1 VRTYLNDL
9 NDAQKA
15 AVVDYNGPSL
25 VIAGAGSGKT
35 RVLTY
40 RIAHLLSQG
49 IHPSSILALTFTNKA
64 AGEMKERI
72 GNLVGEDLARNLWMG
87 TFHSIFAR
95 ILRIEGKY
103 LDYSSSYTIYDT
115 TDTKNLLKLIIK
127 EMGLD
132 DQVYKPGEVA
142 GRISSAKNNLITPK
156 AYMSSTNLMDQDK
169 QARRPRFADIFM
181 KYSARLK
188 LANAMDFDDLLLNT
202 YILFRDHKEVLEKYQ
217 RCFNYLLVDEYQDTN
232 YVQYMIINQLAFI
245 HKNICVVGDDAQSIY
260 SFRGARIENIL
271 NFKHDYPGY
280 TLYKLEQN
288 YRSTK
293 NIVDAA
299 NSLISKNKSQIS
311 KKVWSGNETGEKIR
325 LIRAATDNEEG
336 YLVSNLIKDTI
347 YGEQMHYKDFA
358 ILYRTNA
365 QSRIFEEALRK
376 LNIPYK
382 VYGSLSFYQRKEIKD
397 LLAYFRLVVNSND
410 EEALLRIINYPAR
423 GIGET
428 TIAKLE
434 GLSAKTGQTIWNI
447 IAGIGKYKDHFNKGT
462 LSRISTFYNQIET
475 FRRSLDT
482 MEAFDLAFLIADSTG
497 ILKELHYDKTPEN
510 ISKYENIQELLN
522 AIKEFTGMQAEG
534 EKITLDTY
542 LQNVVLLTDL
552 DTEKADDRNKV
563 TIMTAHSAKG
573 LEFKQVFITGL
584 EEDLFPSRLSSST
597 RDELEEE
604 RRLFYVA
611 ITRSMKKVTLS
622 YAESRYKWGV
632 LLRCTPSRFIQEID
646 NNLVEYSRTTTF
658 MNHSHYKNTGHGSSG
673 FQHSGLLFF
682 PGNEAR
688 KKETR
693 DKKVVERDTRERDE
707 RKKDTRKTDIR
718 TKDPGTKD
726 IRNTDYIRRQVPG
739 ENNDASFTFDDP
751 IKIQVGMEVEHP
763 RFGKGKV
770 LNMDGE
776 FPNKKAT
783 VFFQSAGQ
791 KQLLLKFARLRI
803 LRSI

>member
-1 VRTYLNDL
+1 MRTYLNDL
-9 NDAQKA
+9 NDAQRA

-40 RIAHLLSQG
+40 RIAHLLSHG
-49 IHPSSILALTFTNKA
+49 VRPSVILALTFTNKA

-72 GNLVGEDLARNLWMG
+72 GLLVGEDLARNLWMG

-95 ILRIEGKY
+95 ILRVEGKF
-103 LDYSSSYTIYDT
+103 LDYPSSYTIYDT
-115 TDTKNLLKLIIK
+115 TDTKNLLKVIIK
-127 EMGLD
+127 EMSLD
-132 DQVYKPGEVA
+132 DQLYKPGEVA

-156 AYMSSTNLMDQDK
+156 AYMSSTNLVEQDK
-169 QARRPRFADIFM
+169 QARRPRFTDIYM

-188 LANAMDFDDLLLNT
+188 IANAMDFDDLLLNT
-202 YILFRDHKEVLEKYQ
+202 YILFRDYKEVLGKYQ
-217 RCFNYLLVDEYQDTN
+217 RLFNYILVDEYQDTN
-232 YVQYMIINQLAFI
+232 YVQYMIINQLAAI

-280 TLYKLEQN
+280 TLFKLEQN

-293 NIVDAA
+293 NIVNAA

-311 KKVWSGNETGEKIR
+311 KKIWSGNESGEKIR

-336 YLVSNLIKDTI
+336 YLVSNLIQDTI
-347 YGEQMHYKDFA
+347 YGEQLHYKDFA

-365 QSRIFEEALRK
+365 QSRIFEEAMRK

-397 LLAYFRLVVNSND
+397 LLAYFRLVMNPLD
-410 EEALLRIINYPAR
+410 EEALLRIINYPSR

-428 TIAKLE
+428 TVAKLE
-434 GLSAKTGQTIWNI
+434 GLSVKTGKRIWDI
-447 IAGIGKYKDHFNKGT
+447 LSETGKYQDHFNKGT
-462 LSRISTFYNQIET
+462 LNKLSSFHNLIET
-475 FRRSLDT
+475 FRQNLYT
-482 MEAFDLAFLIADSTG
+482 MEAFDLAFTIADSTG
-497 ILKELHYDKTPEN
+497 ILKELHYDKSPEN

-522 AIKEFTGMQAEG
+522 AIKEYTEMQTED
-534 EKITLDTY
+534 EKITLDSY

-552 DTEKADDRNKV
+552 DTDKPDDRNKV

-573 LEFKQVFITGL
+573 LEFKHVFITGL

-597 RDELEEE
+597 REELEEE

-611 ITRSMKKVTLS
+611 ITRAMKKVNLS

-632 LLRCTPSRFIQEID
+632 LLRCTPSRFLQEID
-646 NNLVEYSRTTTF
+646 ADLIEYSRMMTF
-658 MNHSHYKNTGHGSSG
+658 MNNHQSYQGIGDGKTKVKRSQDIS
-673 FQHSGLLFF
+673 FTAKKDLPSI
-682 PGNEAR
+682 P
-688 KKETR
+688 KKETG
-693 DKKVVERDTRERDE
+693 KKPVF
-707 RKKDTRKTDIR
+707 KDDH
-718 TKDPGTKD
+718 DS
-726 IRNTDYIRRQVPG
+726 
-739 ENNDASFTFDDP
+739 SFLFDDP
-751 IKIQVGMEVEHP
+751 SNIQVGMEVEHP

-770 LNMDGE
+770 LSMDGE

-803 LRSI
+803 LKPI

>member
-1 VRTYLNDL
+1 MIEHLRKYLNDL
-9 NDAQKA
+9 NDAQRA
-15 AVVDYNGPSL
+15 AVEDFKGPAL

-40 RIAHLLSQG
+40 RIAHLLSYG
-49 IHPSSILALTFTNKA
+49 IRPSSVMALTFTNKA

-72 GNLVGEDLARNLWMG
+72 GYLVGQDLARNLWMG

-95 ILRIEGKY
+95 ILRIDGKY
-103 LDYSSSYTIYDT
+103 IDYPSSYTIYDT
-115 TDTKNLLKLIIK
+115 SDTKNLLKVIIK
-127 EMGLD
+127 EISLD

-156 AYMSSTNLMDQDK
+156 AYMSSNQLTEQDK
-169 QARRPRFADIFM
+169 MARRPRFAEIYM
-181 KYSARLK
+181 KYSARLR

-217 RCFNYLLVDEYQDTN
+217 HIFEYVLVDEYQDTN
-232 YVQYMIINQLAFI
+232 YVQYMIINQLAAI

-271 NFKHDYPGY
+271 NFQHDYPGY
-280 TLYKLEQN
+280 TLFKLEQN

-299 NSLISKNKSQIS
+299 NSLISKNRDQIS
-311 KKVWSGNETGEKIR
+311 KKIWSGNESGEKIS

-336 YLVSNLIKDTI
+336 YIVSNLIRDTI
-347 YGEQMHYKDFA
+347 YGQQMHYKDFA

-376 LNIPYK
+376 LNIPYR
-382 VYGSLSFYQRKEIKD
+382 VFGSLSFYQRKEIKD
-397 LLAYFRLVVNSND
+397 ILAYFRIVVNPYD
-410 EEALLRIINYPAR
+410 EEALLRIINYPSR

-428 TIAKLE
+428 TISKLE
-434 GLSAKTGQTIWNI
+434 GLSAATGKTLWDILSET
-447 IAGIGKYKDHFNKGT
+447 GKLNEHFNKGT
-462 LSRISTFYNQIET
+462 TGKLAAFHNLIEGY
-475 FRRSLDT
+475 RQNLES
-482 MEAFDLAFLIADSTG
+482 MEAFDLAFTIAESTG
-497 ILKELHYDKTPEN
+497 ILKDLHYDKSPEN

-522 AIKEFTGMQAEG
+522 GIKEFIEMQAEG
-534 EKITLDTY
+534 EKTTLDAY

-552 DTEKADDRNKV
+552 DTDKGDDRDKV

-573 LEFKQVFITGL
+573 LEFKQVFVTGL

-597 RDELEEE
+597 REELEEE

-611 ITRSMKKVTLS
+611 ITRAMKKVTVS

-632 LLRCTPSRFIQEID
+632 PLRCTPSRFLNEID
-646 NNLVEYSRTTTF
+646 TDYIEQAQTTSPVFMQQNRFTGSRKIHFNLADNRDR
-658 MNHSHYKNTGHGSSG
+658 KNKTVISG
-673 FQHSGLLFF
+673 EHPARVKKL
-682 PGNEAR
+682 PGNEAEM
-688 KKETR
+688 KA
-693 DKKVVERDTRERDE
+693 
-707 RKKDTRKTDIR
+707 
-718 TKDPGTKD
+718 
-726 IRNTDYIRRQVPG
+726 
-739 ENNDASFTFDDP
+739 NNEQIFDFDDP
-751 IKIQVGMEVEHP
+751 STIQVGMEVEHQ

-783 VFFQSAGQ
+783 VFFHSAGQ
-791 KQLLLKFARLRI
+791 KQLLLKFAKLRI
-803 LRSI
+803 VKSI

>member
-9 NDAQKA
+9 NDAQRA
-15 AVVDYNGPSL
+15 AVEDFNGPSL

-49 IHPSSILALTFTNKA
+49 IRPSVILALTFTNKA

-72 GNLVGEDLARNLWMG
+72 GNLVGEELARNLWMG

-95 ILRIEGKY
+95 ILRIEGKF

-115 TDTKNLLKLIIK
+115 ADTKNLLKLIIK
-127 EMGLD
+127 EMSLD
-132 DQVYKPGEVA
+132 DQLYKPGEVA

-156 AYMSSTNLMDQDK
+156 AYLSSTNLVDQDK
-169 QARRPRFADIFM
+169 QARRPRFVDIYM

-188 LANAMDFDDLLLNT
+188 IANAMDFDDLLLNT
-202 YILFRDHKEVLEKYQ
+202 YILFRDHNDVLEKYQ
-217 RCFNYLLVDEYQDTN
+217 RIFNYILVDEYQDTN
-232 YVQYMIINQLAFI
+232 YVQYMIINQLAAV

-271 NFKHDYPGY
+271 NFKHDYPKY

-299 NSLISKNKSQIS
+299 NSLIAKNKSQIS
-311 KKVWSGNETGEKIR
+311 KKIWSGNESGEKIK
-325 LIRAATDNEEG
+325 LLRAATDHEEG
-336 YLVSNLIKDTI
+336 YLVSNLIQDTI
-347 YGEQMHYKDFA
+347 YGEQLHYKDFA

-382 VYGSLSFYQRKEIKD
+382 VFGSLSFYQRKEIKD
-397 LLAYFRLVVNSND
+397 ILAYFRLVVNPSD
-410 EEALLRIINYPAR
+410 EEALLRVINYPAR

-428 TIAKLE
+428 TISKLE
-434 GLSAKTGQTIWNI
+434 GLSAKTGKRMWDIL
-447 IAGIGKYKDHFNKGT
+447 AGAGKYLDQFNKGVIT
-462 LSRISTFYNQIET
+462 KLSSFYNLIET
-475 FRRSLDT
+475 FRQNLNT
-482 MEAFDLAFLIADSTG
+482 MEAFDLAFTIADSTG
-497 ILKELHYDKTPEN
+497 ILKELHYDKSPEN
-510 ISKYENIQELLN
+510 ISRYENIQELLN
-522 AIKEFTGMQAEG
+522 AIKEFTETQAEG
-534 EKITLDTY
+534 EKLTLDAY

-573 LEFKQVFITGL
+573 LEFKQVFITGM
-584 EEDLFPSRLSSST
+584 EEDLFPSRISSST
-597 RDELEEE
+597 KEELEEE

-611 ITRSMKKVTLS
+611 ITRAMKKVNLS

-632 LLRCTPSRFIQEID
+632 LLRCTPSRFLQEID
-646 NNLVEYSRTTTF
+646 ADLIEHSRMMTF
-658 MNHSHYKNTGHGSSG
+658 INSHQNDFTSHRNSQNAYKGTPDRKVNVKRSQALSFNGKKDPPSISERVPGKKG
-673 FQHSGLLFF
+673 F
-682 PGNEAR
+682 
-688 KKETR
+688 
-693 DKKVVERDTRERDE
+693 DKKPVYQDLDE
-707 RKKDTRKTDIR
+707 T
-718 TKDPGTKD
+718 
-726 IRNTDYIRRQVPG
+726 
-739 ENNDASFTFDDP
+739 SFSSDDP
-751 IKIQVGMEVEHP
+751 SKIQVGMEVEHP

-770 LNMDGE
+770 LNMEGE

-803 LRSI
+803 LKSI